1 MRRSRPVS
9 LIDPARRRDLALV
22 APPVALLWIGHL
34 VGGASGPVAA
44 AWLTAAFAA
53 VAAGALA
60 ANVAVPGPAA
70 RRLLLRPIILYAV
83 LALFVGL
90 SLAPGSA
97 ALATGPWHA
106 RVGAGTLSLHPAAT
120 ALELLKLGG
129 LAAAFVLALA
139 CAASR
144 RRLRLTL
151 RIFTAFA
158 VVWALVALAAYAVG
172 GSGPEARR
180 LSGAFVSP
188 NVAASVL
195 GVALFVAVAAGR
207 RGGDR
212 KSGAPVLAAAA
223 VAVLGAALLLTASRF
238 AVAAVLLLGAPAAVA
253 AGRDAWAR
261 AVGLRARLVLAA
273 AGVAGFAALAAAAPR
288 LLSRVGTA
296 GEAVVDRLAVMGAF
310 AQAAVA
316 APLFGYGLGA
326 ASALSRLLLTPGTYP
341 VLWNVRAAHNLGLQ
355 WLVEGGLV
363 GAVLALGVLILV
375 LGVAVRGRDLG
386 QDARS
391 WPLFGAVALVL
402 VHGQIDYAPQ
412 IYSVALTFAFLLG
425 LVFGRAAAPPEEGRR
440 RRLAKA
446 DDVR

>member
-1 MRRSRPVS
+1 MRRRRPVS
-9 LIDPARRRDLALV
+9 LIDPDRRRDLALV
-22 APPVALLWIGHL
+22 TPPVALLWIGHL
-34 VGGASGPVAA
+34 VGGASGPIGA

-60 ANVAVPGPAA
+60 AGVAVPGPAA
-70 RRLLLRPIILYAV
+70 RRLLLRPVLLYAA
-83 LALFVGL
+83 LAVFVGL
-90 SLAPGSA
+90 SVVPGSA

-106 RVGAGTLSLHPAAT
+106 RVGAETLSLDPAAT

-129 LAAAFVLALA
+129 LAAAFLLALA

-158 VVWALVALAAYAVG
+158 VVWALVALAAYAAG
-172 GSGPEARR
+172 AGAPEARR

-195 GVALFVAVAAGR
+195 GVALFIAVAAGR
-207 RGGDR
+207 GGGDR
-212 KSGAPVLAAAA
+212 KRGAPVLAAAA

-238 AVAAVLLLGAPAAVA
+238 AVAAVLLLGTPAAVA
-253 AGRDAWAR
+253 GGRAAWAR
-261 AVGLRARLVLAA
+261 APGLRARLALAA
-273 AGVAGFAALAAAAPR
+273 ASLAGAAALAAAAPR
-288 LLSRVGTA
+288 LLSRVGSA

-310 AQAAVA
+310 AQAATA
-316 APLFGYGLGA
+316 APLFGHGLGA
-326 ASALSRLLLTPGTYP
+326 ASALSRLLLTPETYP
-341 VLWNVRAAHNLGLQ
+341 VLWNVRATHNLGLQ

-363 GAVLALGVLILV
+363 GAVLALGVLVLV
-375 LGVAVRGRDLG
+375 LGVAVRGRDQG
-386 QDARS
+386 QDART
-391 WPLFGAVALVL
+391 WPVFAALVLVL
-402 VHGQIDYAPQ
+402 VHGQVDYAPQ
-412 IYSVALTFAFLLG
+412 IYSAALTFAFLLG

-446 DDVR
+446 HDVR